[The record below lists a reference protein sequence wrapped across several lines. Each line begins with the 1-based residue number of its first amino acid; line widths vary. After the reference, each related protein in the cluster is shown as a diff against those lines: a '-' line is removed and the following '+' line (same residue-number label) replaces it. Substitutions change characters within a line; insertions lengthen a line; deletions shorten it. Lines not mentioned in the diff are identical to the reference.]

1 MILLEKW
8 EDLYDELRGNL
19 RIVVEKPDDWCQSRL
34 PLTLKTRTLLTPPIT
49 TLNGRFNRDNVNN
62 FGPSG

>member
-19 RIVVEKPDDWCQSRL
+19 RIVVKPDDWCQTRL
-34 PLTLKTRTLLTPPIT
+34 PLTLETRTLLTPPIT